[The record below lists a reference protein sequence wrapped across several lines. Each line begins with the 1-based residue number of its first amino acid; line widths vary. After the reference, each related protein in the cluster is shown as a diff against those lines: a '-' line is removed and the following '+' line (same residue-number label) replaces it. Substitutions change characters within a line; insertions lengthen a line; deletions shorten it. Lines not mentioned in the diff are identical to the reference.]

1 MKELINEVDGAVM
14 RELNRANNKFP
25 LFASNHE
32 AYAVILEEFEETVD
46 ELEFAKVSMTA
57 FWMSVK
63 EDDNPENLIR
73 YLKSARKDMLLC
85 ACEAIQTTA
94 MFEKAIIS
102 MEAKDKSD
110 DVITDDIKEKWDKM
124 TILFRDLLGIEV
136 NFDGDT
142 ESEETEESE

>member
-1 MKELINEVDGAVM
+1 MKELINEVENAVM
-14 RELNRANNKFP
+14 RELTSANNKFP

-46 ELEFAKVSMTA
+46 ALEFVRESMTG
-57 FWMSVK
+57 FWIGVK
-63 EDDNPENLIR
+63 ENDKPENITE
-73 YLKSARKDMLLC
+73 YLKRAKNYMLMC

-94 MFEKAIIS
+94 MFEKALMS
-102 MEAKDKSD
+102 MEAKDND
-110 DVITDDIKEKWDKM
+110 MDVITDDIKDKWDKM
-124 TILFRDLLGIEV
+124 TVLFRDLLGIEV